1 MKKTLLLFLLL
12 TMISP
17 SCAPQMT
24 SSTNF
29 QGIPLTDCVL
39 SSPNVQNQV
48 DAQCGSLTVPENP
61 SNLQGR
67 KISLNIAVVPAI
79 KRNPEPDPL
88 FILAG
93 GPGQAVIEVFPAL
106 YGTLYRVHE
115 ERDIVL
121 VDQRGTGKSN
131 PLRCIDPED
140 ETLKKDEEVVALL
153 KECPQKLDADLK
165 YYTTDIAM
173 QDLDRVRAALGYPS
187 INLYSVSYGTRAAL
201 VYLKLFPERV
211 RSIVLD
217 AVVDPAFILN
227 RDTARDGQRALDLFF
242 ARCEADEACHSAFPN
257 LKSEFDALLKKA
269 EATPVELTLA
279 HPVTG
284 RPFELTMDW
293 TILTDTVFNT
303 LYVPDLV
310 AMLPF
315 AIHQAYTEEN
325 YAPLIAQS
333 YLMNAGIYDG
343 MFYAVTCTEDAPL
356 VSSEEIDQQSEE
368 SLFTGMAKTF
378 LEVCAAWPQGQPPQ
392 VVHAAVSS
400 DVPLLMLSGE
410 ADPVTPP
417 WHAEQFAQS
426 VENDLHLVFQD
437 MGHGNSSNQCAA
449 VIIAQFIEQ
458 GSISNIETDCVGQVE
473 PPPFFVDF
481 SGPQP

>member
-1 MKKTLLLFLLL
+1 MKKTLLLLLL
-12 TMISP
+12 LIISSP
-17 SCAPQMT
+17 ACAPQIT
-24 SSTNF
+24 S
-29 QGIPLTDCVL
+29 GINPKSITLTDCVL
-39 SSPNVQNQV
+39 SSPAAQNQV
-48 DAQCGSLTVPENP
+48 DAQCGSLSVPENP
-61 SNLQGR
+61 SDPQGR
-67 KISLNIAVVPAI
+67 KISLNIAVIAAI

-93 GPGQAVIEVFPAL
+93 GPGQAVTEVAPVL
-106 YGTLYRVHE
+106 YNTLYRVHE

-140 ETLKKDEEVVALL
+140 ETLADEQVIALL

-173 QDLDRVRAALGYPS
+173 QDLDHVRAALGYPS
-187 INLYSVSYGTRAAL
+187 INLYGVSYGTRAAL
-201 VYLKLFPERV
+201 VYLKLFPDRV

-227 RDTARDGQRALDLFF
+227 QDTAQDGQRALDLFF
-242 ARCEADEACHSAFPN
+242 ARCAADQTCHSTFPN
-257 LKSEFDALLKKA
+257 LKSEFEALLKKV
-269 EATPVELTLA
+269 EETPLKLTIA

-284 RPFELTMDW
+284 RPLELTLDRK
-293 TILTDTVFNT
+293 TLTDIIFNT

-310 AMLPF
+310 AMLPL
-315 AIHQAYTEEN
+315 AIHQAATEEN
-325 YAPLIAQS
+325 YAPLITQS
-333 YLMNAGIYDG
+333 YIANAGIYDG

-356 VSSEEIDQQSEE
+356 LSPKKADPQEG
-368 SLFTGMAKTF
+368 SLFTEMAKTF

-392 VVHAAVSS
+392 VVHAPVSS
-400 DVPLLMLSGE
+400 NVPLLMLSGE

-426 VENDLHLVFQD
+426 LDNDLHLIFKD
-437 MGHGNSSNQCAA
+437 MGHGNSSNQCATR
-449 VIIAQFIEQ
+449 IIDQFIEQ
-458 GSISNIETDCVGQVE
+458 ASISNIETDCVEQVE